1 MVDESHDSR
10 YGVAYFHQSESS
22 YIHTHP
28 LTPSTEPL
36 IPPTVTSNSL
46 AKQPAPSHSQTHRIY
61 WPSAFRRPSFWLECV
76 FRART
81 KFLCSAHNYRL
92 LPALDLCSAV
102 FVGNGA
108 RNRDGAR
115 CNGEGV
121 TQRADAGSVAGRWGP
136 MLSYTRGHH
145 FSGRNLNMS
154 YDHCNDFPCMHNYSP
169 VKVVPGLILRRR
181 SHDTSLQPSMRRISA
196 GTWRI

>member
-1 MVDESHDSR
+1 MGRAQRDGQEWNTCTTRHVFSATLPSTLSRQPPNDS
-10 YGVAYFHQSESS
+10 SESS

-36 IPPTVTSNSL
+36 ILPTVTSNLL

-81 KFLCSAHNYRL
+81 KFLCSAHNYQL

-108 RNRDGAR
+108 RDRDGAR

-136 MLSYTRGHH
+136 MPSYTRGHH

-154 YDHCNDFPCMHNYSP
+154 
-169 VKVVPGLILRRR
+169 
-181 SHDTSLQPSMRRISA
+181 
-196 GTWRI
+196 